1 MKKFKIIKNL
11 IGGKC
16 DTLIINNQIL
26 GGASF
31 MSVYSGFC
39 NDNKVIIKMCN
50 KKESLITQI
59 LQNDENLYIVK
70 LFDIFNHS
78 KLKSFDTTDIISS
91 QKNTDNYIIIE
102 ELQPLKLYLDYT
114 YNSILSYPYIMIEHN
129 LKFNKKNIEIIHIY
143 ITKDL
148 INILIKCASIIQYL
162 HSKKIFYGD
171 LKQENMGMDLNKNF
185 KIFDFGESILIE
197 DSYKLI
203 GQYEQHPLQ
212 NDILALGKL
221 FINIITNRR
230 VFEPGRHYTYHRSSL
245 NEEDFEILFNKL
257 VIDNHTITEFL
268 KRMFNIK
275 IKEYD
280 NTVLESLLCYLKS
293 LVN

>member
-1 MKKFKIIKNL
+1 
-11 IGGKC
+11 
-16 DTLIINNQIL
+16 
-26 GGASF
+26 
-31 MSVYSGFC
+31 
-39 NDNKVIIKMCN
+39 
-50 KKESLITQI
+50 
-59 LQNDENLYIVK
+59 
-70 LFDIFNHS
+70 
-78 KLKSFDTTDIISS
+78 
-91 QKNTDNYIIIE
+91 
-102 ELQPLKLYLDYT
+102 
-114 YNSILSYPYIMIEHN
+114 
-129 LKFNKKNIEIIHIY
+129 
-143 ITKDL
+143 
-148 INILIKCASIIQYL
+148 
-162 HSKKIFYGD
+162 
-171 LKQENMGMDLNKNF
+171 MGMDLNKNF